1 MTDHQTAD
9 ATSRRLTHLH
19 QRRLDLEAAA
29 RIRNAEERAAILTA
43 AAEGWRHRDIADLL
57 DRSREHI
64 GRTIGA
70 SRTR

>member
-1 MTDHQTAD
+1 MTDHQADD
-9 ATSRRLTHLH
+9 ATSRRLTLLH
-19 QRRLDLEAAA
+19 QRRLELEAAA
-29 RIRNAEERAAILTA
+29 RIRNAEERAAIRIA

-57 DRSREHI
+57 GRSREHI